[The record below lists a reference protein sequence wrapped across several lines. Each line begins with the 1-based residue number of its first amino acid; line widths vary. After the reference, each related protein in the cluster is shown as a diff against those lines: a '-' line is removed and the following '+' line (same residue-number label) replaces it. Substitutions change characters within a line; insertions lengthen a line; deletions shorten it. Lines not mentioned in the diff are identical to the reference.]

1 AENLYLAYDVRRVY
15 YSAFVPVS
23 TDPRVPSLSGPPLLR
38 EHRLYQADWLFRFY
52 GFRADEILDNGHPNL
67 DTDVDPKCSW
77 AIRHP
82 EYFQTMMQ

>member
-1 AENLYLAYDVRRVY
+1 MHIVFLRVY